1 MTQYLI
7 KFIFY
12 TGGVIGF
19 LLIAFIIAKT
29 CMTGSIG
36 FKKKTGNLDIEESLA
51 ISPKKTLHIVKA
63 FNEKFLIASDSNST
77 TLLAKLN
84 SDTTEIPTEFIEEI
98 KTETP
103 EPKTKNFQN
112 IIDNQETVLTRKT
125 IIKSNNSVIKSML
138 KKLDN

>member
-19 LLIAFIIAKT
+19 LLIAYIVAKT

-98 KTETP
+98 QNEK
-103 EPKTKNFQN
+103 PKTKAEKFQN
-112 IIDNQETVLTRKT
+112 IVEEQETALTRKT
-125 IIKSNNSVIKSML
+125 IVKSNNSVIKSML